1 MQKIKCNL
9 FCIIVIIFLPVPL
22 ILYWCKIE
30 NGSLGLNSNRNA
42 WQCFASY
49 FSGIYGPIVAGIAAY
64 FLIQQN
70 KIAQE
75 SLSTSQKSL
84 NTSQKALEMSTES
97 VIFNNLIFQLKTII
111 SNIDYLNKN
120 GEGLP
125 LNDWFI
131 SFKSRASELKTIE
144 SDYRSSLKT
153 ESSRFSVQNILS
165 QAINWFFKGNLDK
178 YERNRQE
185 ISKKGESFQKSI
197 NETNGFIDTL
207 KNCRL
212 QTVPNTKPEW

>member
-1 MQKIKCNL
+1 
-9 FCIIVIIFLPVPL
+9 
-22 ILYWCKIE
+22 
-30 NGSLGLNSNRNA
+30 
-42 WQCFASY
+42 
-49 FSGIYGPIVAGIAAY
+49 
-64 FLIQQN
+64 
-70 KIAQE
+70 
-75 SLSTSQKSL
+75 
-84 NTSQKALEMSTES
+84 
-97 VIFNNLIFQLKTII
+97 LIFQLKTII